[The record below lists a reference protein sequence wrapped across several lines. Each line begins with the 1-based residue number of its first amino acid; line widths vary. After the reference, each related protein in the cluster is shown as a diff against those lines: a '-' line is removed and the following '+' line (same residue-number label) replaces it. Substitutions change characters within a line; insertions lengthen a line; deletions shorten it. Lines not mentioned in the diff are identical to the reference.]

1 MIVQPPPGPLVDAVR
16 AVLAGSTLPD
26 VAARSGLPAAELQA
40 ALTVYH
46 QGGSAALADRAADRW
61 YMVRLMVADQ
71 RRAEQTMARVV
82 GPALDTLRGGR
93 TAVGWWFLR
102 ETAGWR
108 VYLRT
113 PDPLAV
119 SRLLRTLGKNADIAA
134 TQPEIYQP
142 DPRPFGG
149 LTGTSI
155 AHELFVVD
163 SRAVLDYTR
172 LPDPPL
178 ARRELSIALVDSLLS
193 TAGLDWSARSDVYTR
208 LGTIYPPADPATVRR
223 VGGELLAFLTDPA
236 LDLSVITGPWID
248 ACATAGR
255 TLADVADRG
264 LLTLR
269 ISSVLA
275 ALVHAHWDRLGLP
288 AATQA
293 VLAHAATQVYAVPRE
308 PHRCVSPKEVS

>member
-16 AVLAGSTLPD
+16 AVLAGNPLPD

-40 ALTVYH
+40 ALTAYH
-46 QGGSAALADRAADRW
+46 QGGSAALAGRAADRW
-61 YMVRLMVADQ
+61 YVVRPVVADQ

-82 GPALDTLRGGR
+82 GPALDTLHQDP
-93 TAVGWWFLR
+93 AGWWFLP
-102 ETAGWR
+102 EPPGWR

-149 LTGTSI
+149 LTGTST
-155 AHELFVVD
+155 AHEFCIVD
-163 SRAVLDYTR
+163 SRAVLDYAR

-178 ARRELSIALVDSLLS
+178 ARRELSIALVDGLLS
-193 TAGLDWSARSDVYTR
+193 SAGLDWSARRDVYTR

-236 LDLSVITGPWID
+236 LDLTLIAGPWID

-255 TLADVADRG
+255 TLADASDRR
-264 LLTLR
+264 LLTRR
-269 ISSVLA
+269 ITSVLA

-288 AATQA
+288 PATQA
-293 VLAHAATQVYAVPRE
+293 VLAHAATHVYAP
-308 PHRCVSPKEVS
+308 